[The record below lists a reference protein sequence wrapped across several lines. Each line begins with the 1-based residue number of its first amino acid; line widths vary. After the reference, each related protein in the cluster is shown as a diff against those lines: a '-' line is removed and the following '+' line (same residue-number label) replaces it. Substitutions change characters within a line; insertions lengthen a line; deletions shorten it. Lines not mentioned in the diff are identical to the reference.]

1 MTHVGDFTK
10 ANKAIVVLVI
20 PKRSGYDINVNYDFH
35 HDFGADS
42 HKGSGK
48 IRNHTLENVSIT
60 PILEFASIKG
70 DCCYF
75 WTL

>member
-10 ANKAIVVLVI
+10 GNKAIVVVLVI
-20 PKRSGYDINVNYDFH
+20 PKHSRYDINVNYDFH

-48 IRNHTLENVSIT
+48 IRNRTLEKCLHHSNLGVCIN
-60 PILEFASIKG
+60 
-70 DCCYF
+70 
-75 WTL
+75 